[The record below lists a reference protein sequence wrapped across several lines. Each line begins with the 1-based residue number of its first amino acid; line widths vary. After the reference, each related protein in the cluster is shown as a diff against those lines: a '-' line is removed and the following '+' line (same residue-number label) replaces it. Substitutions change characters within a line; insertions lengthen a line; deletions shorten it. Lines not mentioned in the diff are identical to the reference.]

1 MKIRYIIFFTS
12 LVMWAGQTVAQEF
25 ESTDK
30 NQVKTLLGSQVKVR
44 GFGSVD
50 LKVSQWN
57 KQTALLVGG
66 HGGVILNNQFTLG
79 LGGYGITTRSKFKS
93 LDNQEN
99 LYLGGGYGGLL
110 IGYSIFARE
119 IFHVHFPILFGG
131 GGIDVLEDEDSIF
144 SNGFDN
150 IAESTGFFIL
160 EPGVEIEINVAGFFR
175 LAIGGTY
182 RFIEGSDLNDISQSD
197 LEDWSTHISF
207 KFGKF

>member
-1 MKIRYIIFFTS
+1 MKIKYVIFFVN
-12 LVMWAGQTVAQEF
+12 LVMLAGSTVAQEY
-25 ESTDK
+25 EKVDNT
-30 NQVKTLLGSQVKVR
+30 QVKTLLGGQVKVQ

-66 HGGVILNNQFTLG
+66 HGGVILNNKFTIG
-79 LGGYGITTRSKFKS
+79 LGGYGITTRAKFKS

-99 LYLGGGYGGLL
+99 LYLSGGYGGLL
-110 IGYSIFARE
+110 LGYSIFSKE
-119 IFHVHFPILFGG
+119 IFHLNFPILFGG
-131 GGIDVLEDEDSIF
+131 GGLDILEDEDNIF

-150 IAESTGFFIL
+150 ITESTGFFIV
-160 EPGVEIEINVAGFFR
+160 EPGVELEINVASFFR

-182 RFIEGSDLNDISQSD
+182 RFIEGANLDNINNSD